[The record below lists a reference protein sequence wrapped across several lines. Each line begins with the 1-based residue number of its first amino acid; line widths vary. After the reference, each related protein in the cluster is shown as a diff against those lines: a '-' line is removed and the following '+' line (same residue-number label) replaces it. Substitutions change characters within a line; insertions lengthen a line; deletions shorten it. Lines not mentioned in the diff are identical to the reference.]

1 MNDINGVYQ
10 STKDTVVLSQY
21 FPKDRGFKV
30 RVTGN
35 TLQVESSSGSVRGL
49 AVSPNANIVV
59 VKDEQ
64 IYNGSIAT
72 SKYNYKEDIEYF
84 TNDSSANGLKRAVR
98 YLNDD
103 ENFDGYIAAICE
115 DGRAVSLI
123 IYDKTDTRVDVGDG
137 STSGELRM
145 TGISYNS
152 TTKAI
157 EVGVEVDSATNVT
170 FDGFTYRVT
179 DDAEILIVRGTDNVG
194 GTLTSDGTT
203 ASGTLSIPYD
213 STINGAVGT
222 YIISFTLTN
231 RGKEVAS
238 GKETLRIR

>member
-1 MNDINGVYQ
+1 M
-10 STKDTVVLSQY
+10 
-21 FPKDRGFKV
+21 
-30 RVTGN
+30 
-35 TLQVESSSGSVRGL
+35 
-49 AVSPNANIVV
+49 
-59 VKDEQ
+59 
-64 IYNGSIAT
+64 
-72 SKYNYKEDIEYF
+72 
-84 TNDSSANGLKRAVR
+84 
-98 YLNDD
+98 
-103 ENFDGYIAAICE
+103 
-115 DGRAVSLI
+115 
-123 IYDKTDTRVDVGDG
+123 
-137 STSGELRM
+137 
-145 TGISYNS
+145 
-152 TTKAI
+152 
-157 EVGVEVDSATNVT
+157 GVEVDSATNVT